1 MKRTIVIGSL
11 VVVALLGVW
20 AAGAAEKVDG
30 KIRIES
36 VATGRRSIQIKAI
49 AENTGT
55 VKHKFPV
62 GCSLQRK
69 NGSWYDIP
77 YQIHKLEKGERRIVV
92 FRADDINVRVFALVR
107 VAIWHRERPDGL
119 LETRYDMDERLIE

>member
-1 MKRTIVIGSL
+1 MKRTILIGLL
-11 VVVALLGVW
+11 VAVAMLSVW
-20 AAGAAEKVDG
+20 AARAAEKVDG

-36 VATGRRSIQIKAI
+36 ITTGRKSIQIKAI

-77 YQIHKLEKGERRIVV
+77 YQIYKLEKGERRRVV
-92 FRADDINVRVFALVR
+92 FRANDINLRVFALVR
-107 VAIWHRERPDGL
+107 VAIWHGERPDGL
-119 LETRYDMDERLIE
+119 LETRYDMDERSIE